1 VSHQPERK
9 EKDCLNC
16 GTNVQGR
23 FCQNCG
29 QENIVT
35 HQNFWSLTKHFIF
48 DIFHF
53 DGKFFDTLRFLL
65 FKPGYVAKEYIRG
78 KRVKFL
84 DPIRMYLFTSAI
96 FFLVLFSM
104 SNVEPSTKN
113 LNGAV
118 NLSNNERLK
127 MVKEYREDL
136 KKRPT
141 DTIIQQKIALL
152 SDTSRP
158 VRLAD
163 VLINSG
169 FEINDKS
176 YRSIKEYDSLQQLLP
191 QNERDGWF
199 IQRFSRKGIE
209 LNEKYKGDSDALLK
223 SLLNS
228 FIHKF
233 PYILFISLPF
243 FAGLLKLL
251 YIRRKSFYYSDH
263 AVFTL
268 YHYIFS
274 FIILLLIFGFINLGD
289 RLNWSFFGWIAFVLI
304 ILWFVYLYKGM
315 RNFYGQNRVKTF
327 IKFLLLDFTGFMLIA
342 ALFLFFFLFTAYQL

>member
-113 LNGAV
+113 LNEAV

-141 DTIIQQKIALL
+141 DTIIQQ
-152 SDTSRP
+152 
-158 VRLAD
+158 
-163 VLINSG
+163 
-169 FEINDKS
+169 
-176 YRSIKEYDSLQQLLP
+176 
-191 QNERDGWF
+191 
-199 IQRFSRKGIE
+199 
-209 LNEKYKGDSDALLK
+209 
-223 SLLNS
+223 
-228 FIHKF
+228 
-233 PYILFISLPF
+233 
-243 FAGLLKLL
+243 
-251 YIRRKSFYYSDH
+251 
-263 AVFTL
+263 
-268 YHYIFS
+268 
-274 FIILLLIFGFINLGD
+274 
-289 RLNWSFFGWIAFVLI
+289 
-304 ILWFVYLYKGM
+304 
-315 RNFYGQNRVKTF
+315 
-327 IKFLLLDFTGFMLIA
+327 
-342 ALFLFFFLFTAYQL
+342 